1 MGNNKHFMAGKINF
15 LLDGNAG
22 SSGKGKISDHLV
34 EKEDVDFLITSN
46 SANASHTVVRDGK
59 EFIFKVLPSGS
70 IHHEKI
76 KKVFIVDGASFELD
90 ALLKEIEM
98 TGIPREKIV
107 ISPRAGIIQQMD
119 KDYEAGI
126 CDLNGVPLKKS
137 HDGTIKTGTTASGSG
152 SVLAKKVLRNK
163 TLVTAKN
170 VEEISD
176 MVSPDISTT
185 ILEMLSDGLTG
196 FFEIGQ
202 GFPLSNNHQL
212 FAPFT
217 TSRNVTVSSA
227 LNDAF
232 LPPHVCGNVI
242 INFRTFPIK
251 IHSNKYKASEDVVFD
266 YTKAEALKAS
276 GKHTLFNKPVDGG
289 KGVIINIK
297 KGDFL
302 SWFEKDHVQHEII
315 ESPSGDFYPDQ
326 KEISWEEL
334 NKSLG
339 NKNNEIFET
348 TTLTKLPRR
357 IAEFSLLN
365 LRDAILHNDT
375 GNNIIISV
383 NFVNYLDKSLYK
395 ANSREQLIASERL
408 QEWTTKYFSPVLDER
423 TYIAIYGTGESN
435 EDIVDLAHN

>member
-1 MGNNKHFMAGKINF
+1 MNKHFISGKINF

-34 EKEDVDFLITSN
+34 EKESVDFLITSN

-59 EFIFKVLPSGS
+59 EYIFKVLPSGS

-76 KKVFIVDGASFELD
+76 KKIFIVDGASFELD
-90 ALLKEIEM
+90 ALYKEIEM

-119 KDYEAGI
+119 KDYEAGV
-126 CDLNGVPLKKS
+126 CDLNGIPLKES

-163 TLVTAKN
+163 TLVTAKD
-170 VEEISD
+170 VAEIAD
-176 MVSPDISTT
+176 MVSSDISET
-185 ILEMLSDGLTG
+185 ILRMLSDGLTG

-202 GFPLSNNHQL
+202 GFPLSNNHKL
-212 FAPFT
+212 FAPYT

-251 IHSNKYKASEDVVFD
+251 IHSNKYRAIEEANFD
-266 YTKAEALKAS
+266 YTEKEFAKMS
-276 GKHTLFNKPVDGG
+276 GKHTLFNKVEKTD
-289 KGVIINIK
+289 KGVVVAINN
-297 KGDFL
+297 GDFL
-302 SWFEKDHVQHEII
+302 SWFEKDHVPHDII
-315 ESPSGDFYPDQ
+315 ESPSGEFYPDQ
-326 KEISWEEL
+326 KEISWDEL

-339 NKNNEIFET
+339 NKKNEIFET

-357 IAEFSLLN
+357 IAEFSLMN
-365 LRDAILHNDT
+365 LKDAILHNDT
-375 GNNIIISV
+375 GNNIILSI
-383 NFVNYLDKSLYK
+383 NFVNYLDKELYK
-395 ANSREQLIASERL
+395 AKAKDRLIASDKL
-408 QEWTTKYFSPVLDER
+408 AEWTHKYFHSVLNDR
-423 TYIAIYGTGESN
+423 TYIAMYGTGESN
-435 EDIVDLAHN
+435 EDIVDLAYN